1 MLISRLRDAVEAQ
14 EKYVLMNK
22 FSLKFKQ
29 IHKRTVNKGAKP
41 K

>member
-1 MLISRLRDAVEAQ
+1 MLISRLTDAVEAQ

-22 FSLKFKQ
+22 FSLKFK
-29 IHKRTVNKGAKP
+29 HKRTVNKGAKP